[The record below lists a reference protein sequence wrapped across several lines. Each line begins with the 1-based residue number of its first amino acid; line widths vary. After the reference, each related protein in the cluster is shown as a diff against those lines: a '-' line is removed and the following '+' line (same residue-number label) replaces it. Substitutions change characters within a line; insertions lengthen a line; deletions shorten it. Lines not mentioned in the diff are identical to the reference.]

1 MSHACGL
8 ASPRASSLSYNYV
21 HVVNVHVHVHVCML
35 DKDLHIHIASC
46 WHDPG
51 SGVSLPPSLA
61 CMLLST
67 CMQHDSFL
75 LGHYSKTKNVCIIYQ
90 VYNIILYRNFLHH
103 WVSVDSTCSCIYNA
117 RLPLAIP
124 HTCIAPIE
132 CHRVWYHRP
141 PPSLYLSVPPP
152 NTYRKL

>member
-8 ASPRASSLSYNYV
+8 ASPRASSLSYNHV
-21 HVVNVHVHVHVCML
+21 HVVNVHVHACML

-51 SGVSLPPSLA
+51 QGVGCPYLPPLHA
-61 CMLLST
+61 CYYLHVCNMT
-67 CMQHDSFL
+67 ASFL
-75 LGHYSKTKNVCIIYQ
+75 VITQ

-103 WVSVDSTCSCIYNA
+103 WVSVDSTCSCIHVYNA

-124 HTCIAPIE
+124 HMCMAPIE